1 MAVQMDQLFLYARAG
16 CHLCDEARAILDDV
30 LRERAAA
37 GLPSPAVV
45 ERDIDSD
52 EGWRR
57 AFLATI
63 PVIEF
68 GGRRLEL
75 AVSPARIRRLLADV
89 LDASPAT
96 T

>member
-1 MAVQMDQLFLYARAG
+1 MDQLFLYARAG
-16 CHLCDEARAILDDV
+16 CDLCDEARVILDDV

-37 GLPSPAVV
+37 GLPAPAVV
-45 ERDIDSD
+45 ERDIDRNES
-52 EGWRR
+52 WQR
-57 AFLATI
+57 AFMATI

-68 GGRRLEL
+68 GGRQLEL

-89 LDASPAT
+89 LDASHAT